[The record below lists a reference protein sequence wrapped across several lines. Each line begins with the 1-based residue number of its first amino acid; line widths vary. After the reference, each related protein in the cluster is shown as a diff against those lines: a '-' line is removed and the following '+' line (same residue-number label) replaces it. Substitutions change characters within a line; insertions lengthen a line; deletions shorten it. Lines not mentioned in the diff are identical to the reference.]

1 MCVSPYVLQTVPLA
15 KCHLSSFI
23 HDLNKHC
30 LYHNTKNYYKK
41 KSLSFRFVI
50 SDFPVNQ
57 ICILDAVCVVSLVI
71 FFRSVQP
78 LLRCCQRSA
87 LLLVARRQSSSSS
100 ASPFTLLS
108 RYVGHS
114 DWYRPNRWGKFSWD
128 FLEHKD
134 TSIEE
139 VDMSY
144 TLINYRGM
152 TNLWTQHHLRTLK
165 LRGCPEV
172 DDWFLAGLHNFQ
184 DTLEELDI
192 SHCPLITTGGLA
204 ALRNLTALKRLN
216 VSSLPKVSSPELVFI
231 LLEEMLPKCQIT
243 ADNCDYSLMQQGV
256 GDTGGQR

>member
-1 MCVSPYVLQTVPLA
+1 MST
-15 KCHLSSFI
+15 
-23 HDLNKHC
+23 
-30 LYHNTKNYYKK
+30 
-41 KSLSFRFVI
+41 SLG
-50 SDFPVNQ
+50 
-57 ICILDAVCVVSLVI
+57 
-71 FFRSVQP
+71 P

-108 RYVGHS
+108 RLLVVFAKRFYDAERLLSLMVDLERRRIWNKNSFYGYTQKLYGLKIASAFYILSMGGGFRYVGHS